1 MLVTF
6 VWFVTF
12 GTCWYYVE
20 HTVTFGNVQTLVIK
34 TKTSLRNYRIYKTKH
49 YFISEERLFST
60 LFDLVCY
67 YFDTGDGLTVRMTKP
82 GLVAGPE
89 GPRRIRESDITIG
102 EQIGH
107 GHFGEGTGNSR
118 GKMSEIEKVIWLI
131 SLVKFIMEFWK
142 IERGGENVLLRN

>member
-1 MLVTF
+1 MI
-6 VWFVTF
+6 
-12 GTCWYYVE
+12 
-20 HTVTFGNVQTLVIK
+20 TLFHYHLKYIH
-34 TKTSLRNYRIYKTKH
+34 SKH
-49 YFISEERLFST
+49 YYISEERLFST

-118 GKMSEIEKVIWLI
+118 GEISKVVCVFLMVIWSEFCMSIETTTIEKTHPILWNET
-131 SLVKFIMEFWK
+131 F
-142 IERGGENVLLRN
+142 

>member
-1 MLVTF
+1 MITLF
-6 VWFVTF
+6 H
-12 GTCWYYVE
+12 YYLKYI
-20 HTVTFGNVQTLVIK
+20 H
-34 TKTSLRNYRIYKTKH
+34 SKH
-49 YFISEERLFST
+49 YYISEERLFST

-107 GHFGEGTGNSR
+107 GHFGEGIGNSR
-118 GKMSEIEKVIWLI
+118 GDISKVGCAFPMVILSDFRMGKQRDDDHEEDAPYFRIRKVRW
-131 SLVKFIMEFWK
+131 SY
-142 IERGGENVLLRN
+142 GSNP